1 MSTRV
6 LAAMF
11 AILIPSAAHAD
22 DCAALGTP
30 PASATIPQP
39 AIEAHIAMAMCQ
51 AEHNLDA
58 LKVTPD
64 DQGIAAMT
72 DATKSSFDM
81 LDDAISK
88 GDAFWSPIATKARA
102 GLHVAM
108 AVRIRN
114 SIPPITATTVGQ
126 PLVDHDQ
133 AHAALEPKIK
143 PWLDGH

>member
-1 MSTRV
+1 MSTRL
-6 LAAMF
+6 LAALF
-11 AILIPSAAHAD
+11 AILVPGVALAD
-22 DCAALGTP
+22 DCAAVGTP

-51 AEHNLDA
+51 AEQSLDA
-58 LKVTPD
+58 LRVTPD
-64 DQGIAAMT
+64 DAGIAAMT
-72 DATKSSFDM
+72 AAAKPSFDM
-81 LDDAISK
+81 LDDAIAK
-88 GDAFWSPIATKARA
+88 NDPFWSPIASKERV
-102 GLHVAM
+102 GLHIAM

-143 PWLDGH
+143 PWLDAR